1 MSFLSKLLGLSGG
14 VAPAAQST
22 EYQGFDIAPAP
33 MKEGSKYRICAEI
46 TKEVD
51 DGEMLRHTLVR
62 ADVFEGLDQAE
73 DATLR
78 KAKQVIDEQGE
89 RLFH

>member
-14 VAPAAQST
+14 AAPAAKST
-22 EYQGFDIAPAP
+22 EYQGFEIMPAP

-46 TKEVD
+46 TKEV

-73 DATLR
+73 EATLR
-78 KAKQVIDEQGE
+78 KAKQVIDEQGD
-89 RLFH
+89 RLFR